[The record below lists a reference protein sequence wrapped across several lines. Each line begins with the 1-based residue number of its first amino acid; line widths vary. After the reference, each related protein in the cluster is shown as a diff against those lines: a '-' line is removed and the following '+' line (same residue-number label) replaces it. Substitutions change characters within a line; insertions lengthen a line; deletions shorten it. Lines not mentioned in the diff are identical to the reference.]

1 MSPVGTPARPAPG
14 PASGAARTVQLI
26 GHLTAREFRI
36 RYQSAF
42 LGWLWALLPAVVRFV
57 VLGVVFSQILP
68 TTGPDYLAELAVG
81 VLAWQ
86 WFSAGV
92 ASATVSPLSRRD
104 LLSQPALPRP
114 VIPVVSVLTDGFDY
128 LAGVP
133 VLLVV
138 VLVDTGGIPVTA
150 LLFPLLVVLQGCLIL
165 GVGMAAAVANVH
177 WRDTSLA
184 VSLLLAVGIYA
195 TPVFYTSRVLTE
207 QLAGLVRLNPVG
219 ALIEAQRQ
227 VLVEGTLPSAASLA
241 ALTVVCVGVLT
252 AGWAVY
258 RHWSATFVDQL

>member
-1 MSPVGTPARPAPG
+1 MSPVGVLPAGRAAPRG
-14 PASGAARTVQLI
+14 SIGRTLQVI

-42 LGWLWALLPAVVRFV
+42 LGWLWALLPAVVRFA

-68 TTGPDYLAELAVG
+68 ATGPDYLAELAVG

-92 ASATVSPLSRRD
+92 ASATVSPISRRD
-104 LLSQPALPRP
+104 LLAQPALPRP
-114 VIPVVSVLTDGFDY
+114 AIPVVSVLTDGFDY

-138 VLVDTGGIPVTA
+138 VLVDTGGLPVTA
-150 LLFPLLVVLQGCLIL
+150 LLFPLLLVLQGCLIL
-165 GVGMAAAVANVH
+165 GLGMAAAVANVH
-177 WRDTSLA
+177 FRDTSLA

-195 TPVFYTSRVLTE
+195 TPVFYSSRVLTE
-207 QLAGLVRLNPVG
+207 QLAGLVRFNPVG

-227 VLVEGTLPSAASLA
+227 VLVEGTLPSAASLT
-241 ALTVVCVGVLT
+241 ALTLVCVGVLA